1 MTDSAAQHDGPA
13 LPEIRAAIDVLD
25 RRIIDLIAERQ
36 AWVEAAGRAK
46 RGEPSDAVRA
56 PDRVQQ
62 VIDRVRGHAAA
73 AGASP
78 AVVEASYRAMIGAFV
93 ELELGVHGR
102 A

>member
-13 LPEIRAAIDVLD
+13 LPEIRAV
-25 RRIIDLIAERQ
+25 
-36 AWVEAAGRAK
+36 
-46 RGEPSDAVRA
+46 
-56 PDRVQQ
+56 
-62 VIDRVRGHAAA
+62 A